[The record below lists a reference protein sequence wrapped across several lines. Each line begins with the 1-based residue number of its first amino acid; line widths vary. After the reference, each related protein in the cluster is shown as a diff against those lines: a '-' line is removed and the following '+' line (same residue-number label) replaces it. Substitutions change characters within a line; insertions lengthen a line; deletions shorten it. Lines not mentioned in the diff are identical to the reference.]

1 MIDAKTLMSYLPLY
15 YQESRVMRAIM
26 EAIAP
31 EIPDATGELWRVFY
45 LSQTERHEDLQ
56 EFWRRELEEEDFFA
70 LLGKL
75 RSGSLLNLEILREQG
90 FDAFDT
96 HRYSPESGYVL
107 SGSDSVFPD
116 GVYFGPLIVD
126 LYAVPETVA
135 VAREL
140 VKRSSIAGSRYIFVV
155 LYREEAH
162 VPKATAARTAGIAP
176 GVIYPN
182 RTTDPISGRAVRTAI
197 ETTVSRID
205 AAEVTRPSWWSPVVT
220 FLDPVA
226 FIDSELTA
234 QFSTVQQEP

>member
-1 MIDAKTLMSYLPLY
+1 MIDAQTLMSYLPRY
-15 YQESRVMRAIM
+15 YQDSRVMRAIM

-31 EIPDATGELWRVFY
+31 EIPDAIGELWRVFF
-45 LSQTERHEDLQ
+45 LSRTEGHEELQ

-90 FDAFDT
+90 FDAIDT

-107 SGSDSVFPD
+107 SGSESVFPD
-116 GVYFGPLIVD
+116 GKYFGPLIVD
-126 LYAVPETVA
+126 LYAAPETVA

-155 LYREEAH
+155 RYREEAH
-162 VPKATAARTAGIAP
+162 APKATAARTAGIAP

-182 RTTDPISGRAVRTAI
+182 RTTDPVSGRPVRTAI
-197 ETTVSRID
+197 ETTVSRLD
-205 AAEVTRPSWWSPVVT
+205 SAVVTRPSWWSPVVT
-220 FLDPVA
+220 FLEPVIFLA
-226 FIDSELTA
+226 AELTA
-234 QFSTVQQEP
+234 QFSSVKQES